1 MGVCARTE
9 RVLQIK
15 NQDFGVALGHDVI
28 VAQKIFTLEKAL
40 VVRNDRCERILR
52 RPL

>member
-28 VAQKIFTLEKAL
+28 VDQKDLHSGKGASGTE
-40 VVRNDRCERILR
+40 
-52 RPL
+52 